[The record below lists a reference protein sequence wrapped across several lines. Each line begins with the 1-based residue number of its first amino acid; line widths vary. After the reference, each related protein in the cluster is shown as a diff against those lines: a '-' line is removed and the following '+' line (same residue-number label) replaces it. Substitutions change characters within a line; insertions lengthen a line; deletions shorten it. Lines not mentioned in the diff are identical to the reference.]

1 MDGSE
6 AKTGATHFEVHMTD
20 LINLMNDLLWGSIL
34 VYLLVGVGIYFTVR
48 LGFIQFRHFGHMF
61 SVLKNSRKADK
72 AGISSFQALC
82 TSLAARVGTGNM
94 AGVAVALTAGGPGA
108 IFWMWLIAMLGMAT
122 SFAESTLAQLYKT
135 KDDDGNYRGGPAYYM
150 EKGLGMRWMGVLFS
164 IFLIIAFGLVFNAV
178 QANSIANAMSNAF
191 GWDDLYVGIAVVALS
206 AVVIFGGIKRIA
218 KVAELIVPVMALAY
232 LVLAMF
238 VMLSNLE
245 KLPDVLMLI
254 FKSAFGLQEAA
265 AGGLGYAI
273 AQAMINGIKR
283 GLFSNEAGMGSA
295 PNAAASATP
304 YPPHPASQGYVQMLG
319 VFMDTIVICS
329 ATVAIILMSGEYV
342 GQATEVTGIELTQ
355 RALSS
360 QVGDWG
366 GIFVAVAIF
375 FFAFTSII
383 ANYSYAETNL
393 IFLEHNH
400 KAGLGIFRIVVLGMV
415 MFGALASLPVVWS
428 LADVS
433 MGLMAIVNLVAIILL
448 SGIVIKLA
456 KDYNRQLS
464 EGKVPTFD
472 PNDFP
477 ELKSQLEEGIWDNN
491 KKDS

>member
-1 MDGSE
+1 
-6 AKTGATHFEVHMTD
+6 MTD

-61 SVLKNSRKADK
+61 SVLRNSRKADS

-135 KDDDGNYRGGPAYYM
+135 RDNDGNYRGGPAYYM

-178 QANSIANAMSNAF
+178 QANAIASAMNTAF
-191 GWDDLYVGIAVVALS
+191 DLERSYVGVGIVIIS
-206 AVVIFGGIKRIA
+206 AFVIFGGIRKIA
-218 KVAELIVPVMALAY
+218 RTAEIIVPIMALAY
-232 LVLAMF
+232 LAIAMYVMFTNIEKVPEVLA
-238 VMLSNLE
+238 
-245 KLPDVLMLI
+245 LI

-342 GQATEVTGIELTQ
+342 PHGEVTGIELTQ
-355 RALSS
+355 RALTA
-360 QVGDWG
+360 QVGEWG

-383 ANYSYAETNL
+383 ANYSYAGNRH
-393 IFLEHNH
+393 IFLEHNN
-400 KAGLGIFRIVVLGMV
+400 KKGLVLFRIVVLGMV
-415 MFGALASLPVVWS
+415 MFGSLATLPTVWA

-456 KDYNRQLS
+456 KDYNRQLDA
-464 EGKVPTFD
+464 GKVPTFD
-472 PNDFP
+472 SNDFP
-477 ELKSQLEEGIWDNN
+477 ELKSQLEDGIWDNN
-491 KKDS
+491 KK

>member
-1 MDGSE
+1 
-6 AKTGATHFEVHMTD
+6 VTD
-20 LINLMNDLLWGSIL
+20 VINLMNDLLWGSIL

-61 SVLKNSRKADK
+61 SVLKNSRKADT

-178 QANSIANAMSNAF
+178 QANAIANAMNTAF
-191 GWDDLYVGIAVVALS
+191 GFDPMIVGVVIVLIS
-206 AVVIFGGIKRIA
+206 AFVIFGGVRKIA
-218 KVAELIVPVMALAY
+218 RTAELIVPVMALAY
-232 LVLAMF
+232 LVLAFVVMF
-238 VMLSNLE
+238 MNIE
-245 KLPDVLMLI
+245 KVPDVIAYI
-254 FKSAFGLQEAA
+254 FKSAFGFQEAA

-273 AQAMINGIKR
+273 AQAMIQGIKR

-319 VFMDTIVICS
+319 VFTDTIVICT

-342 GQATEVTGIELTQ
+342 PHGEITGIELTQ
-355 RALSS
+355 RALSA

-400 KAGLGIFRIVVLGMV
+400 KAGLGLFRVIVLGMV
-415 MFGALASLPVVWS
+415 MFGSVATLPMVWA

-433 MGLMAIVNLVAIILL
+433 MGLMAIVNLIAIILL

-456 KDYNRQLS
+456 KDYNQQLKA
-464 EGKVPTFD
+464 GKVPTFD
-472 PNDFP
+472 ANDYP
-477 ELKSQLEEGIWDNN
+477 ELKSQLEEGIWYDAKDAAN
-491 KKDS
+491 K

>member
-1 MDGSE
+1 
-6 AKTGATHFEVHMTD
+6 MTD

-34 VYLLVGVGIYFTVR
+34 VYLLVGVGIYFTFR

-164 IFLIIAFGLVFNAV
+164 VFLIIAFGLVFNAV
-178 QANSIANAMSNAF
+178 QANSIANAMSTAF
-191 GWDDLYVGIAVVALS
+191 GWNSLYVGIGVVALS
-206 AVVIFGGIKRIA
+206 AAVIFGGIKRIA
-218 KVAELIVPVMALAY
+218 KVAEMIVPLMALLY
-232 LVLAMF
+232 LALALVVVF
-238 VMLSNLE
+238 ANIE
-245 KLPDVLMLI
+245 KLPAVLTLI
-254 FKSAFGLQEAA
+254 VKSAFGLQEAA

-273 AQAMINGIKR
+273 AQAMINGVKR

-304 YPPHPASQGYVQMLG
+304 YPPHPESQGYVQMLG

-329 ATVAIILMSGEYV
+329 STVAIILMSGEYV

-393 IFLEHNH
+393 VFLEHNH
-400 KAGLGIFRIVVLGMV
+400 KAGIGIFRIIFLGMV
-415 MFGALASLPVVWS
+415 MFGAVASLPMVWS

-456 KDYNRQLS
+456 KDYNRQLDA
-464 EGKVPTFD
+464 GKVPTFD
-472 PNDFP
+472 ANDFP
-477 ELKSQLEEGIWDNN
+477 ELKSQLEEGIWYND
-491 KKDS
+491 KKD

>member
-1 MDGSE
+1 
-6 AKTGATHFEVHMTD
+6 MTD

-34 VYLLVGVGIYFTVR
+34 VYLLVGVGIYFTFR

-178 QANSIANAMSNAF
+178 QANSIANAMSTAF
-191 GWDDLYVGIAVVALS
+191 GWNSLYVGIAVVVLS
-206 AVVIFGGIKRIA
+206 AIVIFGGIKRIA
-218 KVAELIVPVMALAY
+218 KVAEMIVPVMALLY
-232 LVLAMF
+232 LVLALLVMF
-238 VMLSNLE
+238 ANIE
-245 KLPDVLMLI
+245 KLPAVFALI

-273 AQAMINGIKR
+273 AQAMINGVKR

-329 ATVAIILMSGEYV
+329 CTVAIILMSGEYV

-366 GIFVAVAIF
+366 AIFVAVAIF

-393 IFLEHNH
+393 VFLEHNH
-400 KAGLGIFRIVVLGMV
+400 KAGINIFRVIVLGMV
-415 MFGALASLPVVWS
+415 MFGAMASLPVVWS

-456 KDYNRQLS
+456 KDYNRQLDA
-464 EGKVPTFD
+464 GKVPTFD
-472 PNDFP
+472 ANDFP
-477 ELKSQLEEGIWDNN
+477 ELKSQLEEGIWYND
-491 KKDS
+491 KKD

>member
-1 MDGSE
+1 
-6 AKTGATHFEVHMTD
+6 MTD

-61 SVLKNSRKADK
+61 SVLKNSRKADS

-135 KDDDGNYRGGPAYYM
+135 RDNDGNYRGGPAYYM

-178 QANSIANAMSNAF
+178 QANAIASAMNTAF
-191 GWDDLYVGIAVVALS
+191 DLERSYVGVGIVVIS
-206 AVVIFGGIKRIA
+206 AFVIFGGIRKIA
-218 KVAELIVPVMALAY
+218 RTAEIIVPIMALAY
-232 LVLAMF
+232 LAIAIYVMLMNIEKVPEVLA
-238 VMLSNLE
+238 
-245 KLPDVLMLI
+245 LI

-342 GQATEVTGIELTQ
+342 PHGEVTGIELTQ
-355 RALSS
+355 RALTA
-360 QVGDWG
+360 QVGEWG

-393 IFLEHNH
+393 IFLEHNN
-400 KAGLGIFRIVVLGMV
+400 KKGLVLFRIVVLGMV
-415 MFGALASLPVVWS
+415 MFGSLATLPTVWA

-456 KDYNRQLS
+456 KDYNRQLD

-472 PNDFP
+472 SNDFP
-477 ELKSQLEEGIWDNN
+477 ELKSQLEDGIWDNT
-491 KKDS
+491 KK

>member
-1 MDGSE
+1 
-6 AKTGATHFEVHMTD
+6 MTD

-34 VYLLVGVGIYFTVR
+34 VYLLVGVGVYFTIR

-122 SFAESTLAQLYKT
+122 AFAESTLAQLYKT

-178 QANSIANAMSNAF
+178 QANSIANAMHTAF
-191 GWDDLYVGIAVVALS
+191 GWEDKYVGAAVVVLS
-206 AVVIFGGIKRIA
+206 AIIIFGGIKRIA
-218 KVAELIVPVMALAY
+218 RVAELIVPVMALAY
-232 LVLAMF
+232 LALALF
-238 VMLSNLE
+238 VMFSNIE
-245 KLPDVLMLI
+245 KLPAILTLI
-254 FKSAFGLQEAA
+254 VKSAFGFQEAA

-329 ATVAIILMSGEYV
+329 ATVAIILMSGEFV
-342 GQATEVTGIELTQ
+342 PGGELTGIELTQ
-355 RALSS
+355 AALSS
-360 QVGDWG
+360 QVGEWG
-366 GIFVAVAIF
+366 SIFVAVAIF

-393 IFLEHNH
+393 LFLEHNH

-433 MGLMAIVNLVAIILL
+433 MGMMAIVNLVAIILL
-448 SGIVIKLA
+448 SGTVIKLA
-456 KDYNRQLS
+456 NDYNRQLK
-464 EGKVPTFD
+464 EGKLPTFD
-472 PNDFP
+472 ANDYP
-477 ELKSQLEEGIWDNN
+477 ELKSQLEDGIWYNS
-491 KKDS
+491 KKTEE

>member
-1 MDGSE
+1 
-6 AKTGATHFEVHMTD
+6 MTD
-20 LINLMNDLLWGSIL
+20 IINLMNDLLWGSIL
-34 VYLLVGVGIYFTVR
+34 IYLLVGGGIYFTVR

-94 AGVAVALTAGGPGA
+94 AGVAVALTLGGPGA

-135 KDDDGNYRGGPAYYM
+135 KDEDGNYRGGPAYYM

-164 IFLIIAFGLVFNAV
+164 IFLIIAFGLVFNSV
-178 QANSIANAMSNAF
+178 QANSIASAMNTAF
-191 GWDDLYVGIAVVALS
+191 GIEPWVAGVAVAVLS
-206 AVVIFGGIKRIA
+206 AFVIFGGIRKIA
-218 KVAELIVPVMALAY
+218 RTAELIVPVMALAY
-232 LVLAMF
+232 LVLAFYVMF
-238 VMLSNLE
+238 SNIE
-245 KLPDVLMLI
+245 KVPEIISLI

-265 AGGLGYAI
+265 AGGAGYAI
-273 AQAMINGIKR
+273 AQALINGIKR

-319 VFMDTIVICS
+319 VFTDTIVICT
-329 ATVAIILMSGEYV
+329 ATVAIILVSGEYV
-342 GQATEVTGIELTQ
+342 PHGEITGIELTQ
-355 RALSS
+355 RALSAE
-360 QVGDWG
+360 VGSWG

-400 KAGLGIFRIVVLGMV
+400 KAGLNIFRVIVLGMV
-415 MFGALASLPVVWS
+415 LFGAVSSLPTVWAM
-428 LADVS
+428 ADVS
-433 MGLMAIVNLVAIILL
+433 MGLMAIVNMVAILLL
-448 SGIVIKLA
+448 SGIVVKLA
-456 KDYNRQLS
+456 KDYNKQLKA
-464 EGKVPTFD
+464 GKVPTFD
-472 PNDFP
+472 ANDFP
-477 ELKSQLEEGIWDNN
+477 ELQSQLEEGIWDQAEEA
-491 KKDS
+491 KKS

>member
-1 MDGSE
+1 
-6 AKTGATHFEVHMTD
+6 MTD
-20 LINLMNDLLWGSIL
+20 LISFMNGIPDLISFMNDLLWGSVL
-34 VYLLVGVGIYFTVR
+34 VYLLVGVGIYFTFR

-135 KDDDGNYRGGPAYYM
+135 KDHDGNYRGGPAYYM

-178 QANSIANAMSNAF
+178 QANSIANAMHNAF
-191 GWDDLYVGIAVVALS
+191 GWQETYVGIAVVLLS

-218 KVAELIVPVMALAY
+218 RVAEFIVPIMALAY
-232 LVLAMF
+232 LVLALF
-238 VMLSNLE
+238 VMFANIE
-245 KLPDVLMLI
+245 KLPAILTLI
-254 FKSAFGLQEAA
+254 VKSAFGLQEAA

-342 GQATEVTGIELTQ
+342 PHGEVTGIELTQ
-355 RALSS
+355 TALSS

-366 GIFVAVAIF
+366 GTFVAVAIF

-400 KAGLGIFRIVVLGMV
+400 KAGLGLFRIIVLGMV
-415 MFGALASLPVVWS
+415 MFGAVASLPIVWA

-433 MGLMAIVNLVAIILL
+433 MGLMAIVNLVAILLL
-448 SGIVIKLA
+448 SGTVIKLA
-456 KDYNRQLS
+456 KDYNRQLKQ
-464 EGKVPTFD
+464 GKLPTFD
-472 PNDFP
+472 ANDFP
-477 ELKSQLEEGIWDNN
+477 ELQSQLEDGIWDKKNN
-491 KKDS
+491 

>member
-1 MDGSE
+1 
-6 AKTGATHFEVHMTD
+6 MTD
-20 LINLMNDLLWGSIL
+20 VINLMNDLLWGSIL

-61 SVLKNSRKADK
+61 SVLKHSRKADT

-94 AGVAVALTAGGPGA
+94 AGVAVALTFGGPGA

-135 KDDDGNYRGGPAYYM
+135 RDDDGNYRGGPAYYM

-178 QANSIANAMSNAF
+178 QANAIATAMKTAF
-191 GWDDLYVGIAVVALS
+191 GFEPIYVGVVIALIS
-206 AVVIFGGIKRIA
+206 AFVIFGGIRKIA
-218 KVAELIVPVMALAY
+218 RTAELIVPVMALAY
-232 LVLAMF
+232 LVLALVVVFM
-238 VMLSNLE
+238 NLE
-245 KLPDVLMLI
+245 KVPEVLAYI

-265 AGGLGYAI
+265 AGGVGYAI
-273 AQAMINGIKR
+273 AQAMIQGIKR

-319 VFMDTIVICS
+319 VFTDTIVICT

-342 GQATEVTGIELTQ
+342 PNSEVTGIELTQ
-355 RALSS
+355 RALIS

-383 ANYSYAETNL
+383 ANYSYAETNI

-400 KAGLGIFRIVVLGMV
+400 KVGLGIFRLVVLSMV
-415 MFGALASLPVVWS
+415 LFGSVATLPTVWA

-448 SGIVIKLA
+448 SGIVVKLA
-456 KDYNRQLS
+456 KDYNRQLKA
-464 EGKVPTFD
+464 GKVPTFD
-472 PNDFP
+472 ANDYP
-477 ELKSQLEEGIWDNN
+477 ELKSQLEQGIWDNSESS
-491 KKDS
+491 KSQK

>member
-1 MDGSE
+1 
-6 AKTGATHFEVHMTD
+6 MTD

-34 VYLLVGVGIYFTVR
+34 VYLLVGVGIYFTLR

-61 SVLKNSRKADK
+61 SVLKNSRKEDN

-108 IFWMWLIAMLGMAT
+108 IFWMWMTACLGMAT

-135 KDDDGNYRGGPAYYM
+135 RDKDGSYRGGPAYYM
-150 EKGLGMRWMGVLFS
+150 EKGLGMRWMGILFS

-178 QANSIANAMSNAF
+178 QANSISSAMNTAF
-191 GWDDLYVGIAVVALS
+191 GYEPMYVGIAIVCLS
-206 AVVIFGGIKRIA
+206 AFVIFGGIRKIA
-218 KVAELIVPVMALAY
+218 RTAEIIVPFMALAY
-232 LVLAMF
+232 IAIALF
-238 VMLSNLE
+238 VVFMNLE
-245 KLPDVLMLI
+245 KLPEVFSLVI
-254 FKSAFGLQEAA
+254 KSAFGFQQAA

-273 AQAMINGIKR
+273 AQAMINGVKR

-319 VFMDTIVICS
+319 VFVDTIVICS

-342 GQATEVTGIELTQ
+342 PHGEITGIELTQ

-360 QVGDWG
+360 QVGSWG
-366 GIFVAVAIF
+366 SIFVAFAIF

-393 IFLEHNH
+393 IFLEHNN
-400 KAGLGIFRIVVLGMV
+400 KRGLVIFRLVFLGMV
-415 MFGALASLPVVWS
+415 MFGSLATLPTVWS
-428 LADVS
+428 MADVS
-433 MGLMAIVNLVAIILL
+433 MGLMAIVNLVAILLL

-456 KDYNRQLS
+456 KDYNRQLKA
-464 EGKVPTFD
+464 GKVPTFD
-472 PNDFP
+472 ANEYP
-477 ELKSQLEEGIWDNN
+477 ELKSQLEEGIWDNT
-491 KKDS
+491 KKS